1 MGEKKILAYGY
12 GKRISNLLKEMEDE
26 SMTKKEIY
34 EHGKK
39 AVVKR
44 EVMDAMWDIAKKS
57 PEHGN
62 ALMDFLGDERY
73 KALCLS
79 RSRKG

>member
-1 MGEKKILAYGY
+1 
-12 GKRISNLLKEMEDE
+12 
-26 SMTKKEIY
+26 MTKREIY
-34 EHGKK
+34 EHGKM
-39 AVVKR
+39 AIVKR
-44 EVMDAMWDIAKKS
+44 EVLDALWEIAKKS

-73 KALCLS
+73 NALCLS

>member
-1 MGEKKILAYGY
+1 
-12 GKRISNLLKEMEDE
+12 
-26 SMTKKEIY
+26 MTKKEIY

-44 EVMDAMWDIAKKS
+44 EVLDAMWDIARKS

-62 ALMDFLGDERY
+62 ALMDFLGDEKY
-73 KALCLS
+73 QILS
-79 RSRKG
+79 DSQRKG